1 MAATIPDL
9 IHVLIQCGNVFP
21 LGIYY
26 MSYFA
31 LTLMLVGT
39 FFSFG
44 HLTLA
49 VATSIHLKKSE

>member
-1 MAATIPDL
+1 MAATPDL

-31 LTLMLVGT
+31 LTSMLVGA
-39 FFSFG
+39 FFNFG
-44 HLTLA
+44 NPTLA

>member
-1 MAATIPDL
+1 MAVTPDL

-39 FFSFG
+39 FFNFG
-44 HLTLA
+44 NPTLGCGYL
-49 VATSIHLKKSE
+49 VSIEKSI